1 MSDQTSG
8 RAARFR
14 PVALRVLLYVLLVL
28 AVAPLVFPFLWM
40 ASSALKPPAE
50 IFSYPPRLIPQH
62 VAWENL
68 SEVFRLQ
75 PFARQIWNSV
85 YIAAAVTALTCA
97 LSLLSGYAFA
107 RLRFPGRNLLFF
119 LLLSA
124 LMLPAEVTLIPLFKM
139 LRLANLVDTHVPLI
153 ILPVFG
159 ATGVM
164 ATFLIRQFF
173 QSLPPEVEEAAQLD
187 GLGRLGIIWHIA
199 MPLARP
205 MLGAVAIIAFLASW
219 NSYLEPLVFL
229 NRVELFT
236 VPVAITAY
244 TDATGHPLWNV
255 QMAATAISTLP
266 VLLAY
271 VLARRQITDSLAHA
285 NSR

>member
-1 MSDQTSG
+1 MTL
-8 RAARFR
+8 RA
-14 PVALRVLLYVLLVL
+14 LLYALLAVL
-28 AVAPLVFPFLWM
+28 VAPLVFPFLWM
-40 ASSALKPPAE
+40 VSSALKPPAE

-68 SEVFRLQ
+68 SDVFRLQ
-75 PFARQIWNSV
+75 PFAQQIWNSV
-85 YIAAAVTALTCA
+85 YIAAVVTALTCA

-107 RLRFPGRNLLFF
+107 RLRFPGRNVLFF

-139 LRLANLVDTHVPLI
+139 LRLVDLVDTHVPLI
-153 ILPVFG
+153 VLPVFG

-164 ATFLIRQFF
+164 ATFLMRQFF
-173 QSLPPEVEEAAQLD
+173 QALPSEVEEAAQLD

-205 MLGAVAIIAFLASW
+205 MLGAVGIIAFLASW
-219 NSYLEPLVFL
+219 NSFLEPLVFL
-229 NRVELFT
+229 NRAELFT
-236 VPVAITAY
+236 VPVAITGY
-244 TDATGHPLWNV
+244 TDATGHPLWNI

-271 VLARRQITDSLAHA
+271 LLARRQITESLAHTGT
-285 NSR
+285 R